1 MQFPWKESYLLL
13 FSFIPC
19 YSQELF
25 LVRDILLFQYV
36 GKTTCTC
43 YRMMQLPEFLPLLPR
58 IIQSSSAICSSCR
71 ASSMALPYLPGISSS
86 SRCVSWFPCIHLHYI
101 ASSRRYVSRSLCH
114 PAFSICCHLLC
125 KFTC

>member
-43 YRMMQLPEFLPLLPR
+43 YRMMQLPEFLPLLPLHIDSRNAIVHAVHLPWLYR
-58 IIQSSSAICSSCR
+58 IFQEFRQVLVVFLGSH
-71 ASSMALPYLPGISSS
+71 
-86 SRCVSWFPCIHLHYI
+86 VYI
-101 ASSRRYVSRSLCH
+101 Y
-114 PAFSICCHLLC
+114 II
-125 KFTC
+125 